1 MNMKK
6 TASLGFIAFTCILL
20 FATACSKS
28 PSASIHNSWK
38 LTNVEMPGADS
49 IALAHMNAAE
59 VTYTFKEDSAYNY
72 DIQGTIGKGT
82 FSINEE
88 GSQLTMTEEGQ
99 TDTISAV
106 LSDTILMLSKGSEK
120 MMFTVKK

>member
-1 MNMKK
+1 
-6 TASLGFIAFTCILL
+6 
-20 FATACSKS
+20 
-28 PSASIHNSWK
+28 
-38 LTNVEMPGADS
+38 MPGADS
-49 IALAHMNAAE
+49 IALAQMNAAE